1 VQADPTVA
9 ISLSLAGGLICV
21 ALLRLLDLN
30 EKEPFWALV
39 LFVWLGAV
47 AAAAATLLVPADLR
61 RDTALGVALTSQ
73 TAIVVAITSGLLV
86 LAQVARLRGWSEV
99 DDRYDGIIYG
109 AAAGFGFAI
118 GEGLERAL
126 FAGHSEGQIPGQ
138 LSDADVLWM
147 TVQSAVLDASLGAL
161 LGLGLVAAIRGTG
174 RMHLFGP
181 ALAYAVA
188 IAAYAGYAALAL
200 NDFQIGPRASA
211 VSILVLIAIAAAA
224 AAAVVRNLR
233 GESDAI
239 RRGLKGEREPVI
251 TTKERRLLENWPA
264 RHAAYWRMFIRGD
277 LHGWSRLRALQ
288 DRQAKLALLNARS
301 AADRGRGEALRTSIL
316 ERRRSHASARR
327 ISGSTRRSRRG
338 TAGLAATALLVVVGG
353 VAILVA
359 AGGGKPPSTMV
370 TETLLAQRA
379 EEAAAEAASG
389 SQVLADAAAVVGPW
403 RLTAVQR
410 DQPLPGDALESY
422 ELVYEPDTDDPSS
435 QGRSP
440 VRQIVTRFDSSASA
454 ANYLPG
460 VFGPGAHD
468 TQRAWQDSA
477 SVSVARGGD
486 AEDVDAFCQA
496 SRALLAKL
504 VAAIKGSVPTYW
516 TTERI
521 GDTYYFSDDSAGQIL
536 SQIFVSAQPFSGTLA
551 GYSRRNRAER
561 RKAPG
566 YEVLESGYLGFAFG
580 GRLSYHAF
588 QWHRAHQAPVT
599 RTDLVYVD
607 SCHMGYKIVARS
619 TLPPESFQATLDEI
633 LAPLLVSPTSPEVG
647 GQT

>member
-9 ISLSLAGGLICV
+9 ISLALAGGLICV

-30 EKEPFWALV
+30 EKEPLWALV

-47 AAAAATLLVPADLR
+47 ASAAAALLVPADLR

-73 TAIVVAITSGLLV
+73 TAIVLAIASGLLV
-86 LAQVARLRGWSEV
+86 LAQVTRLRGWSEV

-109 AAAGFGFAI
+109 AAAGLGFSI
-118 GEGLERAL
+118 GEGLGRVL
-126 FAGHSEGQIPGQ
+126 FAGHSEEQIPGQ
-138 LSDADVLWM
+138 LTNADVLWM
-147 TVQSAVLDASLGAL
+147 TVQSAALDASLGAI
-161 LGLGLVAAIRGTG
+161 LGFGLVVAIRGTG
-174 RMHLFGP
+174 PGRVFGP
-181 ALAYAVA
+181 ALAFGVA

-200 NDFQIGPRASA
+200 DDFQIGPRASA

-233 GESDAI
+233 AESDAI

-264 RHAAYWRMFIRGD
+264 RHAEYWRMFIRGD

-301 AADRGRGEALRTSIL
+301 AGDRGRGEALRRSIRD
-316 ERRRSHASARR
+316 RRRSHESALRV
-327 ISGSTRRSRRG
+327 SGSMRRWGRG
-338 TAGLAATALLVVVGG
+338 TMGLAATALLVVLGG

-379 EEAAAEAASG
+379 DEAAAEAASG
-389 SQVLADAAAVVGPW
+389 SQVLGDAAAVVGPW

-422 ELVYEPDTDDPSS
+422 ELVYEPDTDDLSS

-440 VRQIVTRFDSSASA
+440 VRQIVTRFASSASA
-454 ANYLPG
+454 AGYMRG
-460 VFGPGAHD
+460 AFGPGAD
-468 TQRAWQDSA
+468 ETQRAWQDGA
-477 SVSVARGGD
+477 SVSVASGGD
-486 AEDVDAFCQA
+486 VDDVDAFCQA
-496 SRALLAKL
+496 SRSLLAKL
-504 VAAIKGSVPTYW
+504 VAAIKASVPTYW
-516 TTERI
+516 TAGRF

-536 SQIFVSAQPFSGTLA
+536 SQIFVSAKPFSGTFA

-566 YEVLESGYLGFAFG
+566 YEVLESRYLGFAFG

-588 QWHRAHQAPVT
+588 QWHRPHQAPVT
-599 RTDLVYVD
+599 RTDLVHVD
-607 SCHMGYKIVARS
+607 SCHMAYEIVARS
-619 TLPPESFQATLDEI
+619 ILPPEHFQAILDGI
-633 LAPLLVSPTSPEVG
+633 LAPLLVSPPSQQVG